1 MLSIVYKD
9 SFYSLRALLRL
20 PDCEVAESQYLRNR
34 AKGKTVEQSMKSKIK
49 PIKSE
54 LPKISVEDAKKI
66 MSVPINPEKSRL
78 FSYKVFK

>member
-1 MLSIVYKD
+1 MRKVCGAVLSILSAKK
-9 SFYSLRALLRL
+9 
-20 PDCEVAESQYLRNR
+20 
-34 AKGKTVEQSMKSKIK
+34 AKGKGRKKGDKNK
-49 PIKSE
+49 PKAKSE